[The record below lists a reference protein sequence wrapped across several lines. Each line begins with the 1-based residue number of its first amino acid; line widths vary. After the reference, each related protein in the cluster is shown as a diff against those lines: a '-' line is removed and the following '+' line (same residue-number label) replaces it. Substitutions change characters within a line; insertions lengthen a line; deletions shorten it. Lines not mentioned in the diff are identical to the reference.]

1 MTNANTTPEDEME
14 DDVQET
20 EEEDEALSP
29 EDALMPPSRQYAAW
43 VYTVNMGGGNE
54 GDQQVQALFAPRY
67 QLARRG
73 ISFATSPRHAN
84 VVLLTGTL
92 TRRALVAVQ
101 ATLATVPDPRALV
114 AVGDAALTG
123 GIFADSAEV
132 VPDAA
137 ELLGVNI
144 EVFGD
149 PATPVQILNA
159 IEEAARLLDGA
170 ESGTEEDETDEETE
184 EDSEEDVTEEEEE

>member
-1 MTNANTTPEDEME
+1 MQDDEGV
-14 DDVQET
+14 DI
-20 EEEDEALSP
+20 AP
-29 EDALMPPSRQYAAW
+29 EDALDAPTGQHAAW
-43 VYTVNMGGGNE
+43 VYTINMGGGNE

-92 TRRALVAVQ
+92 TRRALAAVQ

-114 AVGDAALTG
+114 AIGDSALTG
-123 GIFADSAEV
+123 GVFADSAEV
-132 VPDAA
+132 VANAA

-149 PATPVQILNA
+149 PPTPVQIVRA
-159 IEEAARLLDGA
+159 IEEAARLLDAA
-170 ESGTEEDETDEETE
+170 ETGTDALG
-184 EDSEEDVTEEEEE
+184 EEEQVDDADVMEEEVE